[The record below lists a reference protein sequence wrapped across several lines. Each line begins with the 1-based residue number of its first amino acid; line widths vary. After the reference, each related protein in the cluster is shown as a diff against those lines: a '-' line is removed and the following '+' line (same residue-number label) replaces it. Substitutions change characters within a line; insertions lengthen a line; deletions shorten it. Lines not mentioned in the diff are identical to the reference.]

1 MAHARDEARP
11 GPPSPQKKAAPVG
24 HVHGTWWMSSHALP
38 GEVGYTM
45 AAIIGVRPRNALS

>member
-1 MAHARDEARP
+1 VAHARDEARP